1 MGKAERGSAG
11 SAVSW
16 SFQLY
21 SARNF
26 QPWEKVLDLLGSLGY
41 REVEGYGG
49 VYDEPSSFRSAMN
62 RAGLAMP
69 SGHFGIEALEGDFDG
84 VRAVADTLGIKLLI
98 CPYLEADQRPQDA
111 AGWRHFGERLAKVGE
126 TARRHGYDFAWHN
139 HEFEFAPLPDGSVPM
154 DHILDAAPD
163 IGWEM
168 DVAWVVRGGTDPM
181 PWFDRYGARIV
192 AIHVKDMARPGEGLD
207 EDGWADVGHG
217 MIDWPALFAAVR
229 SRTNAGHYVM
239 EQDNPNDIA
248 RFARRSIAAARAFP
262 AKV

>member
-26 QPWEKVLDLLGSLGY
+26 QPWEKVLDLLGGLGY

-49 VYDEPSSFRSAMN
+49 VYDEPSAFRSAMD
-62 RAGLAMP
+62 RVGLAMP

-84 VRAVADTLGIKLLI
+84 VRAIADTLGIKLLI
-98 CPYLEADQRPQDA
+98 CPYLEADQRPRDA

-126 TARRHGYDFAWHN
+126 TAKRHGYDFAWHN
-139 HEFEFAPLPDGSVPM
+139 HEFEFEPLPDGSVPM
-154 DHILDAAPD
+154 DHILAAAPD

-168 DVAWVVRGGTDPM
+168 DVAWV
-181 PWFDRYGARIV
+181 
-192 AIHVKDMARPGEGLD
+192 
-207 EDGWADVGHG
+207 
-217 MIDWPALFAAVR
+217 
-229 SRTNAGHYVM
+229 
-239 EQDNPNDIA
+239 
-248 RFARRSIAAARAFP
+248 
-262 AKV
+262 